1 MTLTCPSDSAQEGD
15 AQPDPA
21 TAPLGESSSKDAMCD
36 HLM

>member
-15 AQPDPA
+15 AQPA
-21 TAPLGESSSKDAMCD
+21 AAPLGESSSKDAMCD